1 MFLLP
6 LPSPS
11 PSSNLVPRR
20 QKREKERVH
29 VTICFDWLKM
39 WRLIF
44 SANQRVEVQN

>member
-1 MFLLP
+1 MFSLP

-29 VTICFDWLKM
+29 VTICFDWFKNVAFD
-39 WRLIF
+39 IF
-44 SANQRVEVQN
+44 SQSKE